1 MRGKA
6 GLAALLALGVTWA
19 GAATP
24 SGGRW
29 LDQPTPPAW
38 NKAGAKVPLAP
49 RFDPDPF
56 LAKQCASQER
66 APASDP
72 DRAVAKAGW
81 KLLGA
86 SQRFGE
92 TEVVLGRSGVDGQCR
107 PLGYQAFVFSR
118 GRFAGTLA
126 PRPMDSRT
134 DGAAQVPQVWSADT
148 IVVPFSRYASGDP
161 LCCPSRLST
170 VQYRVETGA
179 EGPLV
184 KATDV
189 TTVPTGPTED
199 PASPTLA
206 VTIMLRTWQLVRIQM
221 MDGVVLVPDHPT
233 KYTLELGSDGRA
245 SVRADCNRGSGS
257 YRLEG
262 RSLAFG
268 PLATTRAMCPP
279 GSISDRYLAQLAQVA
294 SWLERDGRLHL
305 ATRADGSILEFQ
317 PAPGQD
323 GLLSPAERCIRSG
336 GTVGTANCCGLAGDF
351 PSTCL
356 VGACGCAPGNSRS
369 VQACLCPPGQCFD
382 GKSCTSEAKPPADQ
396 LR

>member
-6 GLAALLALGVTWA
+6 ALASLFALGVTWA
-19 GAATP
+19 SPAAP
-24 SGGRW
+24 SGGGW
-29 LDQPTPPAW
+29 LDPPTPGAW
-38 NKAGAKVPLAP
+38 NKAGGKIPLAP

-56 LAKQCASQER
+56 LAKQCAGQAR
-66 APASDP
+66 APASDA

-81 KLLGA
+81 KLFGA

-92 TEVVLGRSGVDGQCR
+92 TEVVLAPSGVDGQCR

-126 PRPMDSRT
+126 PRPMDART
-134 DGAAQVPQVWSADT
+134 DGAAQVPQLWSADA

-170 VQYRVETGA
+170 VQYRVETG
-179 EGPLV
+179 EKGPLV
-184 KATDV
+184 TVTDV
-189 TTVPTGPTED
+189 TTAPTGE
-199 PASPTLA
+199 PASPPVAASIT
-206 VTIMLRTWQLVRIQM
+206 LRTWQLVRIQM
-221 MDGVVLVPDHPT
+221 MDDAVFVPDHPT

-262 RSLAFG
+262 RSLSFG

-294 SWLERDGRLHL
+294 SWLERDGKLHL
-305 ATRADGSILEFQ
+305 ATRADGSVLEFQ

-323 GLLSPAERCIRSG
+323 GLLSPAERCTRSG
-336 GTVGTANCCGLAGDF
+336 GTVGTASCCGLAGDF
-351 PSTCL
+351 PNTCL
-356 VGACGCAPGNSRS
+356 VGACGCAPGSS
-369 VQACLCPPGQCFD
+369 HPVQACQCPPGQCFD
-382 GKSCTSEAKPPADQ
+382 GKSCASEGKPPSGQ